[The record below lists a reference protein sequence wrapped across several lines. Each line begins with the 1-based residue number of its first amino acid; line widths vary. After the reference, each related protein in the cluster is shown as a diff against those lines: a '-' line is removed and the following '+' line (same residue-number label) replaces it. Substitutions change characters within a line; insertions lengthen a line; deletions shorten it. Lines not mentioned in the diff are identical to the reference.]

1 MKQVLLSGV
10 LGEEVVLV
18 SLVASSLGN
27 LVVTLTTSEVVVVV
41 VFSVER
47 HRLLP
52 VSFENTVTP
61 YGLSVLSFVLCSST
75 MS

>member
-27 LVVTLTTSEVVVVV
+27 LVVTLTTSEVVVV
-41 VFSVER
+41 FSVER